1 MLLNENILQKKK
13 DNLIDVQHHCVKAGC
28 RCDKPGRNGH
38 CGRNHFQ
45 TTTSEKCQG
54 EFWLLS
60 YLPFLLFRLEI
71 KGGQVVEYTSQT
83 WEILTFPS
91 VCGFLRKRYISWNKK
106 EVNFSETFC
115 HKKWQQQQQKKDYL
129 CILYLWRL
137 HGSRF
142 HCDCCLQGLYS
153 SSGHDFIE
161 IAFLLPLP
169 LCLCSHQSTW
179 APLVYDS
186 KNVVNEDIQENER
199 NE

>member
-115 HKKWQQQQQKKDYL
+115 HKKWQQQQQKKKTTYVY
-129 CILYLWRL
+129 CI
-137 HGSRF
+137 
-142 HCDCCLQGLYS
+142 CDAFMDLDS
-153 SSGHDFIE
+153 IV
-161 IAFLLPLP
+161 IAACRVCTLAQATTSL
-169 LCLCSHQSTW
+169 
-179 APLVYDS
+179 
-186 KNVVNEDIQENER
+186 K
-199 NE
+199 